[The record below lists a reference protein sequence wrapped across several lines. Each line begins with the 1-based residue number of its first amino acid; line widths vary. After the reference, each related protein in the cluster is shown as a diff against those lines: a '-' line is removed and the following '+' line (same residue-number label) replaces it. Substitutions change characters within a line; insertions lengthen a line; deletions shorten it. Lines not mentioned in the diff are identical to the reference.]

1 MSLTYRSRNDIEVLE
16 KEGLSCLEEIESS
29 FSGDLEAAREEFEPD
44 QGTDPVKFY
53 LKDMGNISLLS
64 KEEEVELA
72 KRIEFGERRALL
84 GALKVRP
91 AIETL
96 HQIFK
101 DFLLGRVRA
110 RDILRDADEFSEESV
125 QEEKTDLRAWGERVV
140 ARLEVLLC
148 GLDTVPR
155 DRGARLSHYRYLSR
169 LREDLVDVLF
179 ERRPSRKLIEE
190 ITRDLLRGSRK
201 LRGAECEVE
210 RLEEEAGHRLSV
222 LVQYFVRTN
231 GEFARIEEAAAK
243 LGLSTEEFLRLRA
256 RYLMTA
262 KIRREIEEYF
272 GVSLKHFRKI
282 VAQIEEGLIQAREAR
297 EALIRANLRLVVS
310 VAKKY
315 VGRGLQFLDLVQ
327 EGNIGLMKAVEKFDY
342 RRGYKFSTY
351 ATWWIRQAITRA
363 IADQARTIRIPVHM
377 IELINKL
384 VRTSIRYYQ
393 EHGEEPTPEILAQEM
408 GLSVEKVK
416 TILKVTK
423 DPVSLETPVGD
434 DEDSQLGDFIQD
446 DLTLAPHEATED
458 LSLTEEVRKLLS
470 LLSPREEKVL
480 RLRFGIGER
489 YEHTLEEIGRAFRLT
504 RERIRQIESK
514 ALRKLRHP
522 TRSKHLRYYIS
533 S

>member
-1 MSLTYRSRNDIEVLE
+1 MNRSKNEIEALE
-16 KEGLSCLEEIESS
+16 KESLSCLEEIEASY
-29 FSGDLEAAREEFEPD
+29 GWDLDTAKEEFETA
-44 QGTDPVKFY
+44 GGGDPVKFY
-53 LKDMGNISLLS
+53 LRDMGDIPLLS

-72 KRIEFGERRALL
+72 KEIEFGERKALSA
-84 GALKVRP
+84 ALKVRP
-91 AIETL
+91 AIENL

-101 DFLLGRVRA
+101 DFLSGKIRT
-110 RDILRDADEFSEESV
+110 RDILRDADEFSEDSA
-125 QEEKTDLRAWGERVV
+125 QEEKTGLEAWGEKVLTH
-140 ARLEVLLC
+140 LEGILS
-148 GLDTVPR
+148 GLDRIPQA
-155 DRGARLSHYRYLSR
+155 RGARLSYYRYLSR
-169 LREDLVDVLF
+169 LREDLVDTLF
-179 ERRPSRKLIEE
+179 ERRPSRKLIDD
-190 ITRDLLRGSRK
+190 ITREILRAS
-201 LRGAECEVE
+201 CELKRSQKEIE
-210 RLEEEAGHRLSV
+210 RLEEESGYNFSV
-222 LVQYFVRTN
+222 LLQYFVRTN
-231 GEFARIEEAAAK
+231 GEFSRIEEAAAK
-243 LGLSTEEFLRLRA
+243 LNMSVENFLRLRA
-256 RYLMTA
+256 RYFMAVKT
-262 KIRREIEEYF
+262 RREIEKHF
-272 GVSLKHFRKI
+272 GVSLKQFRKI
-282 VAQIEEGLIQAREAR
+282 AREIEEGLTQAKQAK

-393 EHGEEPTPEILAQEM
+393 EHGEEPSPEILAQEM

-416 TILKVTK
+416 TILKITK
-423 DPVSLETPVGD
+423 DPVSLETPIGD
-434 DEDSQLGDFIQD
+434 DEESQLGDFIED
-446 DLTLAPHEATED
+446 EMILSPHEATED
-458 LSLTEEVRKLLS
+458 LSLAEEVRKLLS

-489 YEHTLEEIGRAFRLT
+489 YEHTLEEVGRAFKVT

-522 TRSKHLRYYIS
+522 SRSKHLKYYLTS
-533 S
+533 